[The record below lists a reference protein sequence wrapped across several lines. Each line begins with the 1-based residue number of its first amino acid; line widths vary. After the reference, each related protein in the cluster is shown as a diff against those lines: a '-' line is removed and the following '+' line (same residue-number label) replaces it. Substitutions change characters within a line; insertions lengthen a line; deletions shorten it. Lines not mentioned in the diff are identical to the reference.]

1 MDSNSEPPTGESWKR
16 DLPVAYTPTMDP
28 SVDRLAFFHIL
39 ERLKTQKRTGWIKS
53 KVCTL
58 PTFVYDC
65 IDAELGRYLAP
76 KGKIR
81 GKITNYPGRNVDQS
95 SALQT
100 TCTVCPFW
108 HCVQAMP
115 TLMCQSS
122 CVMMAVVHDL
132 AEAVVGD
139 IAPWEGISKAEKVQR
154 EREGMKSMLSD
165 MLHDGPGAIRIREL
179 WEEYEEQATPEAKFV
194 KDLDRLEMAL
204 QAAEYERK
212 FPDEPNKLQSFFD
225 SSLPDIK
232 HPEVAQWGG
241 QLQEQ
246 RTKEQSVA
254 RSSVANGRQ

>member
-1 MDSNSEPPTGESWKR
+1 MISNSEPPTGESWKR

-53 KVCTL
+53 KIPGPESIADHMHRMSILALCTS
-58 PTFVYDC
+58 
-65 IDAELGRYLAP
+65 DANLDVS
-76 KGKIR
+76 K
-81 GKITNYPGRNVDQS
+81 
-95 SALQT
+95 
-100 TCTVCPFW
+100 
-108 HCVQAMP
+108 
-115 TLMCQSS
+115 